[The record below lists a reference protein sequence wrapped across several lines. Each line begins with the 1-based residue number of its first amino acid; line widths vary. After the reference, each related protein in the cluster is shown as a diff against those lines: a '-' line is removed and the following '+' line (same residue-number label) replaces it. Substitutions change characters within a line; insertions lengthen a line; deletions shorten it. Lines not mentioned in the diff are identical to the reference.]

1 MPKTRLRPL
10 LLALLAALP
19 PSNAAGGDEAAEK
32 AKERLD
38 RLVVRA
44 SPLALS
50 ADEIVQPAH
59 ILEGEALHEARAG
72 TLGETVSGIA
82 GVQTSWF
89 GPGVGR
95 PILRGQ
101 EAGRVGVLSGN
112 LPVLDASTT
121 AADHA
126 VALEP
131 LLAERVEVLKG
142 PSTLLYGSGAAGGLV
157 QVVDGRIA
165 EAPTPGFRASAEARA
180 DQAADLRAGAAKL
193 GFGGAGLVARID
205 AFRRETEDY
214 RVPRGALVEHS
225 HHAAKNGEEGHH
237 PRRVEN
243 SATTVRGLGAGL
255 TWFGEGA
262 EFGVA
267 VGRHLSLYGV
277 PGHGHHDHDDHLP
290 PSLSGAKNG
299 ADHEHLVRLD
309 LDQTRY
315 EARLALE
322 SPLPFLERAEGRL
335 AYADYGHV
343 EREEHEGETEIGT
356 RFDLEG
362 WDGRIDLRHR
372 PLGAW
377 QGVFGWQW
385 GKRRLRALGE
395 EAFVPPYR
403 QNQWGLFLLERL
415 EADPFALEAGLR
427 YEVQRVRDQ
436 SARLRHRPLSLSLG
450 ARHALSESWH
460 LHANLARYQ
469 RAPSPEELLSDGP
482 HAATR
487 AYEIGDPTLRRE
499 TGRHFELGL
508 HWHGERLEAEA
519 SLYHTDFADFI
530 YLADTGEIE
539 DGLPVRRWR
548 QAGAR
553 FTGFELEGSWLL
565 SEGELGQWRLSG
577 MADAVRA
584 RLKQGGWLPRI
595 APARQALGL
604 HWDSGS
610 WSASLKGT
618 RYARQDRVAP
628 GEEETSGFT
637 LLDADLAWRFGR
649 EGRYRLGLAG
659 RNLTDQIARLHV
671 SYLKEEAPLPGRNL
685 LLTLRAEF

>member
-1 MPKTRLRPL
+1 MPKTRLCPL

-19 PSNAAGGDEAAEK
+19 PSTAAGGEESAEK
-32 AKERLD
+32 ARERLD

-101 EAGRVGVLSGN
+101 ESARVGVLSGN

-165 EAPTPGFRASAEARA
+165 EALAPGFRASAEARA
-180 DQAADLRAGAAKL
+180 DRAADLRAGAAKL
-193 GFGGAGLVARID
+193 GFGGSSLVFRID
-205 AFRRETEDY
+205 AFRRETDDY
-214 RVPRGALVEHS
+214 RVPRGALAEHS
-225 HHAAKNGEEGHH
+225 HPAAKDGEEGHH

-243 SATTVRGLGAGL
+243 SATNVRGLGAGL

-277 PGHGHHDHDDHLP
+277 PGHGHEHHDDHLP
-290 PSLSGAKNG
+290 LRAREAKNG
-299 ADHEHLVRLD
+299 GEHVVRLD

-315 EARLALE
+315 EARLALDAPF
-322 SPLPFLERAEGRL
+322 SFLERAEGRL

-343 EREEHEGETEIGT
+343 EREEHEEESEIGT

-362 WDGRIDLRHR
+362 WEGRIDLRHR

-377 QGVFGWQW
+377 QGVFGWQG

-436 SARLRHRPLSLSLG
+436 SARLRHRLLSLSLG
-450 ARHALSESWH
+450 ARYALSESWH

-487 AYEIGDPTLRRE
+487 AYEIGDPALRRE
-499 TGRHFELGL
+499 TGRHVELGL
-508 HWHGERLEAEA
+508 HWHGGRLEAEA

-530 YLADTGEIE
+530 YLADTGAIE
-539 DGLPVRRWR
+539 DGLPVRVWT
-548 QAGAR
+548 QADAR
-553 FTGFELEGSWLL
+553 FTGFELEGRWLL
-565 SEGELGQWRLSG
+565 SEGAFGRLRLSG

-584 RLKQGGWLPRI
+584 RLDEGGWLPRI

-604 HWDSGS
+604 HWERGS
-610 WSASLKGT
+610 WSASLRGT

-628 GEEETSGFT
+628 GEEETSGFS

-659 RNLTDQIARLHV
+659 RNLTDRIARLHV

-685 LLTLRAEF
+685 LLSLRAEF